1 MIPSIVIFTL
11 RYFEVSQNLNIF
23 LKFLIQIQSKLVVE
37 KFQIK
42 QFVRTTIYIFGLRS
56 KMAV

>member
-1 MIPSIVIFTL
+1 MTPSIVIFTL
-11 RYFEVSQNLNIF
+11 RYFEVSHNLNIF

-42 QFVRTTIYIFGLRS
+42 QFIRTAIYIFGLRS

>member
-23 LKFLIQIQSKLVVE
+23 LKFLTQIQSKLVVE

-42 QFVRTTIYIFGLRS
+42 QFIRTAI
-56 KMAV
+56 